1 MKMKAIA
8 AVLAV
13 LTAVLALGGCGNS
26 KSTESAASSAVSRTA
41 SKASSQAETSDS
53 ASDSMDSLMSELSG
67 VSVPTTTQ
75 TTESAAAGTQTVT
88 ASGGTSAGTSS
99 GELNLSVKIDSTDG
113 TEEFYIPD
121 TWADMKGS
129 MDSTGET
136 EQSYT
141 VEAGSLD
148 EQMFLISNGES
159 RHNSSLLS
167 LEDYSKA
174 LVEGISKST
183 DFSDVQNAGTADL
196 ILKNS
201 GLTAKKTVLTVN
213 YQNQSLSYYIYAI
226 EGSERYYQVCC
237 WTIAANQTAAGQ
249 TFDAIVNTF
258 TEI

>member
-26 KSTESAASSAVSRTA
+26 KSTESAASSAVSQTA

-75 TTESAAAGTQTVT
+75 TTESAAAETQPGT
-88 ASGGTSAGTSS
+88 ASGGTSS

-121 TWADMKGS
+121 TWADLKGS

-167 LEDYSKA
+167 LEDYSKT
-174 LVEGISKST
+174 LVDGVSKST
-183 DFSDVQNAGTADL
+183 DFSNVQNAGTADL

-213 YQNQSLSYYIYAI
+213 YQNQSVSYYIYAI